1 MKILT
6 NKTISSFLSK
16 LTLDSI
22 PVHEKVEKIQFVIQ
36 FIDWLT
42 DSKELSPGD
51 AIRFRN
57 ELYKKK
63 RELSYKQ
70 APKLSLP
77 LKYVGFSLGV
87 LSLLLVVGGIYI
99 RFFRNTNTPF
109 AYSTAPVQAGR
120 TISFQGRLTDSL
132 GNPINAPIDITYNF
146 YTAPTGGTPIT
157 GSTRVCTA
165 GPDQDGVF
173 SSLIGNDSGPSCNT
187 ELPNSI
193 FTENTTVYLGVTV
206 GTEPSEM
213 TPRQQIANVG
223 YAINSETLQ
232 GMPPGQSVSNVPF
245 INQDG
250 NMLIGAS
257 NPGIRSTYA
266 SSNFTISS
274 AQATTI
280 QSAGSGD
287 ITLSASEGGSL
298 RFKAYNGTLEEV
310 MTILNTGRV
319 GIGITA
325 PRALLDVN
333 GDATVSGSL
342 IAGGQI
348 KVGEFTSPPTNLG
361 NGSLYYDSNTNKI
374 YFWNGTTWADMGSGT
389 TQYFQRTLG
398 SLAPTYITDDINLGA
413 VATGSAI
420 VHLPGLTN
428 NNAFFNLGTGKVGIG
443 TTNPNFLL
451 SMGNALGDKISL
463 YDAGS
468 GNTYGLGIQSALLQ
482 MYTIDSASDIT
493 FGYGNSSTMTRNV
506 TFKGT
511 GNVGIGTPSPTAKL
525 DVNGNLNVSTYA
537 TIAASLALGTS
548 NAAAG
553 PGNLSMSGNLLTAG
567 SVTFSSL
574 PTGIVRSTSGLLS
587 SSAINLA
594 SADVTGLLSSTNG
607 GTGADNSSAA
617 QYSVP
622 YYSSTGVL
630 GGILTPGSVGY
641 VLSTNGAGGAPSW
654 INASGVG
661 TNYWEIANGALYP
674 VNATLDAFIGGAASA
689 SAKFAFLNVNSGT
702 PTASISGTTA
712 NANTFIDGNGNIST
726 TNRASLVLGNSAT
739 YDSTGNI
746 LLNPN
751 GTGNVGIGT
760 TIPTSRLHV
769 QGNNGILMSDNGTY
783 NVGIKN
789 GAAGAQ
795 LWLTTQDA
803 VGAQA
808 KRLSISGN
816 NTTALYAFY
825 QGAAGGETEVMR
837 IDTGGNVGIGNNAP
851 SQKLDVAGNATASGN
866 LMAGGQLQIGRFGYE
881 PTAIG
886 VGSFYFNTTDNTPY
900 YYNGTSWSAFS
911 SGGANYWNISNGAI
925 YPINSTH
932 DMFIGGTA
940 SASAKFAFL
949 NVGGGT
955 PTASV
960 AGSLANVST
969 YLTGDGNLATT
980 NMAALTVGGAS
991 TGSIQLSPKGTTGLF
1006 VAGNGNVGVGTT
1018 NPSTNLDVVGN
1029 IGLSQDN
1036 FIGYPSAVAQSY
1048 TPYDALFNSFINSTK
1063 NIYVNIDADNNDADS
1078 TTFVVG
1084 KNRTSN
1090 SGGADLFS
1098 IKEDGTVGIG
1108 ISPTYSLDV
1117 VGDINLTGAIR
1128 TNGNAGTSGYI
1139 LTSAGG
1145 GVNTWT
1151 DPSTLGSGANLWKI
1165 TNGALYPVNATVDAF
1180 IGGTASA
1187 SAKFAFLNV
1196 NLGTPTASVAG
1207 SLANVATYL
1216 TGDGNLSTANR
1227 QSLTLGNSTL
1237 SNTTGN
1243 ILLNPNGVGNVGIGS
1258 TSPTALLEVNGV
1270 SRINGG
1276 TYVGS
1281 VDTRTDV
1288 AEVTPFGK
1296 YYYGDTSGNLRK
1308 LIGFDSS
1315 GNIDIG
1321 QTGTA
1326 IIPSISLKA
1335 GNAGYISLVP
1345 GSGEAVRIL
1354 SDGKVGV
1361 GITNPTYR
1369 LQVHEAASQVDL
1381 AISTNVNLGSANNTQ
1396 LSFISDLDGTPSYSS
1411 IGQFNTADLRF
1422 SSVAN
1427 LVAPDMFI
1435 SAATGNVGI
1444 GNTSATE
1451 RLSVTGNATI
1461 SGTLTLDNGSS
1472 LRPAYGPLSLAYK
1485 SGLNAWTT
1493 GLTLQDST
1501 GNVGVGNVNPTYKL
1515 DVTGDINLTG
1525 ALRANGSAGTTGY
1538 ILTSAGGGVNTWT
1551 DPASLITGGE
1561 SLWTIL
1567 NGALYPTNATVDA
1580 FIGGTASSSA
1590 KFAFLNVNAGTPTA
1604 SISGTTANVNTFI
1617 DGNGNIGTTNRKTL
1631 TIGNSTT
1638 YNTTGNVL
1646 INPNAA
1652 SNVGI
1657 GTIDPQ
1663 TLFHVQQ
1670 AAVTSTAE
1678 EIARFNVSDD
1688 ATAYFS
1694 LRNGSTTDGLFSPQ
1708 MRFRGSGSTTA
1719 GNIQAMITTDT
1730 GTSPALVFTSQL
1742 ASSALVTRPVL
1753 AIRNYTT
1760 DLMTVLA
1767 NGSVGIGTTS
1777 PLAALDI
1784 RKTSGTTPVA
1794 SISGATSKSALVVD
1808 QSGVGDI
1815 ITASSSGETRFVV
1828 KNNGNVGIGY
1838 TNPTYKL
1845 AVNGSIIGDIL
1856 YDTTN
1861 PSYYVDPS
1869 GDSVFGG
1876 GLSLVG
1882 GFTAASASV
1891 SGSLTMGYGGQLKS
1905 AYGPVNLAYKSGLD
1919 SWTTGLVLQDTTGNV
1934 GIGTIA
1940 PVANLHVFSAANAQM
1955 RLETGANANA
1965 MFNILEDGGANDN
1978 GASFSLD
1985 GTNDIVSWQSVLSG
1999 VGTNVLSIPYA
2010 GTYANRIGINT
2021 TTPLASLDLRSML
2034 GTIPV
2039 ASISGNTSQAA
2050 LIVDQSGIGDIF
2062 TASSSGETRFVIKSN
2077 GNVGIGVADPTSKL
2091 SIAGTSSTISNLSGD
2106 IVFDS
2111 ASNNISFSNDN
2122 LINVGNIASIGQ
2134 IQVGGFASPPTSI
2147 GNGAMYYDT
2156 VNNKIFYWDGSV
2168 WSEMGSKY
2176 WQRTLGSLSPQYI
2189 TDALNLGAI
2198 ASGSAL
2204 VHLPGTNNQDAWFN
2218 LGTGTIGI
2226 GTTTPDPGGYGYKL
2240 DVSGTMVADK
2250 YVDSASNSYYV
2261 DPAGDSVLGGNV
2273 TLGDIFMIDGTP
2285 LISSLN
2291 AGSYSTITIKGSGDT
2306 TTASL
2311 CVDEGTG
2318 SACDG
2323 KINAGTIDPP
2333 YTINGKKYA
2342 TYLPSMTGVKEETT
2356 GKVMLT
2362 ERNEEAKAYIKRIAL
2377 GNQPE
2382 DSDLWL
2388 FAKATNLKDQIQDM
2402 TVLLSANTNGKTW
2415 YSVDPSTMVLTLYS
2429 STPSEVS
2436 YRLTAPRFDAGR
2448 WANTRHESD
2457 FGTGFI
2463 LNDRGN
2469 ILAGDAPTYT
2479 APKIVS
2485 QGTVF
2490 TLIGNFIEEFTAANQ
2505 ALFANITAG
2514 IITTQKI
2521 ISPLAEVDTLNVNNK
2536 IQSKEINTELLKASN
2551 TIETP
2556 RLNTNVIDIGTQ
2568 SGQLAKLVINGLY
2581 NTPVVTIDAE
2591 GSATFA
2597 GTLTAEAVQTENA
2610 SISGTLIAKEI
2621 QSETIDALSTQLASN
2636 SSTLASSYQELSGDI
2651 NAVQQELAALRT
2663 SPLPNASY
2671 YQNLDATYNSLSI
2684 TDTAN
2689 IYKAYISDSLVVGS
2703 LFMEDHS
2710 ILALASNL
2718 SISSLGTIT
2727 FFDGSV
2733 IMAKNGNITSKGEIS
2748 ASSLAIKNKEGV
2760 IVAEIN
2766 ASGSARFNEVVA
2778 KKFSLESIAT
2788 QGALIAD
2795 SGIVNNINVPIPAIK
2810 TNAEVAG
2817 IGAVPQDTKEVII
2830 YNNNV
2835 TEDSL
2840 IYLTPTSDNTQGQL
2854 SVSKKVTCAPN
2865 AALPCTPYFIVSSS
2879 LLIHTETPFNW
2890 LIIN

>member
-22 PVHEKVEKIQFVIQ
+22 PVHEKVEKIQFVVQ

-77 LKYVGFSLGV
+77 LKYVGFSLGI

-374 YFWNGTTWADMGSGT
+374 YFWNGTAWADMGSGT

-420 VHLPGLTN
+420 VHLPGTN
-428 NNAFFNLGTGKVGIG
+428 NQNAWFNL
-443 TTNPNFLL
+443 
-451 SMGNALGDKISL
+451 
-463 YDAGS
+463 
-468 GNTYGLGIQSALLQ
+468 
-482 MYTIDSASDIT
+482 
-493 FGYGNSSTMTRNV
+493 
-506 TFKGT
+506 GT
-511 GNVGIGTPSPTAKL
+511 GNVGIGTTAPLSKFSIGASGDPSYTAYISNGDDYGIFGSGNNYGVYGSGGSAGVYGFSSTNNGVLGSAAGTGTGLYGTNSGGGFGAYATSVSGTGGYFASTNGVALITGTGNVGIGNPSPTAKL
-525 DVNGNLNVSTYA
+525 DVSGNLKVSTYA
-537 TIAASLALGTS
+537 TVSGSLALGTS

-553 PGNLSMSGNLLTAG
+553 PGNLSMSGNLLTDG
-567 SVTFSSL
+567 SITFSSL
-574 PTGIVRSTSGLLS
+574 ATGIVRSTSGLLS

-689 SAKFAFLNVNSGT
+689 SAKFAFLNVSSGT

-712 NANTFIDGNGNIST
+712 NVNTFIDGNGNIGT
-726 TNRASLVLGNSAT
+726 TNRTSLVLGNSAT

-760 TIPTSRLHV
+760 TNPDYALDV
-769 QGNNGILMSDNGTY
+769 AG
-783 NVGIKN
+783 NVGIN
-789 GAAGAQ
+789 EYIYHNDNNQRDYFRFLNDRAILVTGNSVIFD
-795 LWLTTQDA
+795 TQSENFN
-803 VGAQA
+803 V
-808 KRLSISGN
+808 KSGTLFVQN
-816 NTTALYAFY
+816 SSS
-825 QGAAGGETEVMR
+825 
-837 IDTGGNVGIGNNAP
+837 NVGIGNITPA
-851 SQKLDVAGNATASGN
+851 QKLDVVGNATVSGD
-866 LMAGGQLQIGRFGYE
+866 LMAGGQLQIGRFGSE
-881 PTAIG
+881 PTAVG

-900 YYNGTSWSAFS
+900 YHNGTTWTAFS
-911 SGGANYWNISNGAI
+911 SGGANYWNISSGAI
-925 YPINSTH
+925 YPINSTL
-932 DMFIGGTA
+932 DMLIGGTA

-960 AGSLANVST
+960 AGSLANVAT
-969 YLTGDGNLATT
+969 YLTGDGNLGTT

-1006 VAGNGNVGVGTT
+1006 VDGSGNVGVGTT
-1018 NPSTNLDVVGN
+1018 APANPLEIASTNNQLR
-1029 IGLSQDN
+1029 L
-1036 FIGYPSAVAQSY
+1036 SY
-1048 TPYDALFNSFINSTK
+1048 TSGSVYSTLYTDSSGYTHLSGTGGRTINDNGIFRSNYLWDNGTSLSIQTVGTGRNIIVSTSD
-1063 NIYVNIDADNNDADS
+1063 VADDIQLQP
-1078 TTFVVG
+1078 
-1084 KNRTSN
+1084 
-1090 SGGADLFS
+1090 SGGN
-1098 IKEDGTVGIG
+1098 VGIG
-1108 ISPTYSLDV
+1108 IASPNYVLDV

-1128 TNGNAGTSGYI
+1128 ANGDAGTSGYI

-1165 TNGALYPVNATVDAF
+1165 TNGALYPVNATLDAF

-1196 NLGTPTASVAG
+1196 NSGTPTASVAG

-1216 TGDGNLSTANR
+1216 TGNGNLATTNMAALTVGGASTGSI
-1227 QSLTLGNSTL
+1227 QL
-1237 SNTTGN
+1237 SPKGTTG
-1243 ILLNPNGVGNVGIGS
+1243 LN
-1258 TSPTALLEVNGV
+1258 
-1270 SRINGG
+1270 INGN
-1276 TYVGS
+1276 
-1281 VDTRTDV
+1281 
-1288 AEVTPFGK
+1288 
-1296 YYYGDTSGNLRK
+1296 GD
-1308 LIGFDSS
+1308 
-1315 GNIDIG
+1315 
-1321 QTGTA
+1321 
-1326 IIPSISLKA
+1326 
-1335 GNAGYISLVP
+1335 
-1345 GSGEAVRIL
+1345 
-1354 SDGKVGV
+1354 VGV
-1361 GITNPTYR
+1361 GIVPDSTAR
-1369 LQVHEAASQVDL
+1369 LQIYKYNGTNNAATTGTLSNILLYQTASSDFNNNAFQYNLQTAANTGVTNNWSQIGFGGGVQIGASHLGTFGTVTGINNWNYIL
-1381 AISTNVNLGSANNTQ
+1381 AGAAGTVSSMNGMWINQTSTGANTTSITNSRGIYISTPTLNGATLANNYGIYLEDQ
-1396 LSFISDLDGTPSYSS
+1396 SS
-1411 IGQFNTADLRF
+1411 IGGTSNYSIYSAGGANYFAGNT
-1422 SSVAN
+1422 
-1427 LVAPDMFI
+1427 
-1435 SAATGNVGI
+1435 GI
-1444 GNTSATE
+1444 G
-1451 RLSVTGNATI
+1451 I
-1461 SGTLTLDNGSS
+1461 S
-1472 LRPAYGPLSLAYK
+1472 
-1485 SGLNAWTT
+1485 
-1493 GLTLQDST
+1493 
-1501 GNVGVGNVNPTYKL
+1501 PTYKL
-1515 DVTGDINLTG
+1515 DVSGDINLTG

-1561 SLWTIL
+1561 TLWTIL
-1567 NGALYPTNATVDA
+1567 NGALYPVNATVDT

-1590 KFAFLNVNAGTPTA
+1590 KFAFLNVNSGTPTA

-1670 AAVTSTAE
+1670 VAVTSTAE

-1742 ASSALVTRPVL
+1742 ASSALATRPVL

-1794 SISGATSKSALVVD
+1794 SISGATSKSTLVVD

-1815 ITASSSGETRFVV
+1815 MTASSSGETRFVV
-1828 KNNGNVGIGY
+1828 KNNGNVGIGL

-1845 AVNGSIIGDIL
+1845 DVNGTVRGDIFT
-1856 YDTTN
+1856 DTVG
-1861 PSYYVDPS
+1861 SGAYYVDPS

-1882 GFTAASASV
+1882 GFTASSASV
-1891 SGSLTMGYGGQLKS
+1891 SGNLTMGYGGQLRS
-1905 AYGPVNLAYKSGLD
+1905 AYGPLNLAYKSGLNTW
-1919 SWTTGLVLQDTTGNV
+1919 STGLILQDTTGNV

-1955 RLETGANANA
+1955 RLETGANADGA
-1965 MFNILEDGGANDN
+1965 FNILEDGGANDH
-1978 GASFSLD
+1978 GASFALD
-1985 GTNDIVSWQSVLSG
+1985 GTNNVVSWQSVLSG

-2077 GNVGIGVADPTSKL
+2077 GNVGIGVSDPTSKL

-2218 LGTGTIGI
+2218 LGTGTVGI
-2226 GTTTPDPGGYGYKL
+2226 GTTTPDSGGYGYKL
-2240 DVSGTMVADK
+2240 DVTGTMVADQ
-2250 YVDSASNSYYV
+2250 YFDSASNSYYV

-2377 GNQPE
+2377 GNQHE

-2402 TVLLSANTNGKTW
+2402 TVLLSSNTNGKTW
-2415 YSVDPSTMVLTLYS
+2415 YSVDPATMVLTFYS

-2479 APKIVS
+2479 APKIVA

-2514 IITTQKI
+2514 IISTQKI
-2521 ISPLAEVDTLNVNNK
+2521 ISPIAEIDTLNVSNK

-2710 ILALASNL
+2710 ILALASDL

-2760 IVAEIN
+2760 TVAEID
-2766 ASGSARFNEVVA
+2766 ASGSARFNEVIA

-2817 IGAVPQDTKEVII
+2817 IGAVPQDAKEVII
-2830 YNNNV
+2830 YNDNV

-2840 IYLTPTSDNTQGQL
+2840 IYLTPTSDNMQGQL

-2865 AALPCTPYFIVSSS
+2865 ATLPCTPYFIVSSS